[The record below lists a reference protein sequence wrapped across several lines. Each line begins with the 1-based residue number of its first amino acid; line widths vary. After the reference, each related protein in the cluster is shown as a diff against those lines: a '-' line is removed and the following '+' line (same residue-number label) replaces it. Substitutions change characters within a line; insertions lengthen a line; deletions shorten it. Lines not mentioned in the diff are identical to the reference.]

1 MKSQDECKRLE
12 NENYLLLL
20 ASSPNLVANLN
31 WLYFGLNGG
40 TLSFLY
46 SQKINK
52 LKQIKME
59 SEDERRKQKLD

>member
-31 WLYFGLNGG
+31 WLYFGLSRG